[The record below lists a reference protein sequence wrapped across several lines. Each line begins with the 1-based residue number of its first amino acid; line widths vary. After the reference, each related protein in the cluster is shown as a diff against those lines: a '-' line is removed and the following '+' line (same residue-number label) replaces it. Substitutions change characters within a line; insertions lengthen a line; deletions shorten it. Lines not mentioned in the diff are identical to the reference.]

1 MIEQL
6 ITIAGTAGA
15 VLAVVLPL
23 QLRTVAR
30 LDRIESRL
38 SDLEARVGTLETRL
52 DVLEARMDRIE
63 ARFDNFASSFGEV
76 AQRVARV
83 EGILISSREASEAA
97 IQ

>member
-6 ITIAGTAGA
+6 ITIVGTAGA

-23 QLRTVAR
+23 QLRTVSR

-38 SDLEARVGTLETRL
+38 SDLEARIGTLAT
-52 DVLEARMDRIE
+52 RMDRLE
-63 ARFDNFASSFGEV
+63 ARFDQRDGRIDGLASGFGEV
-76 AQRVARV
+76 AQRVARI
-83 EGILISSREASEAA
+83 EGILISTCEASEAA